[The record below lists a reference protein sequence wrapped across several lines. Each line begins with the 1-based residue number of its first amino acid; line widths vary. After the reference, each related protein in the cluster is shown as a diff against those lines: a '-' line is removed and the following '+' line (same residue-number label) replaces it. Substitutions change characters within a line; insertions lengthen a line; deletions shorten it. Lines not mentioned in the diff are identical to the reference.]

1 MKRDTRIAIFVLAVL
16 GLAGLLNVTW
26 MLGRISRG
34 IVGQDEIWALM
45 DQRGLHAEH
54 QMIEL
59 FNLAQHFIL
68 PLEIILGGRVSGDAL
83 AGTFSSFEGCRFA
96 QARFFETMMRG

>member
-26 MLGRISRG
+26 MIGRISRG
-34 IVGQDEIWALM
+34 IVGQDEIWVLM

-68 PLEIILGGRVSGDAL
+68 PLEIILGAVFLGMLWRAL
-83 AGTFSSFEGCRFA
+83 FRPTKAADSLKPAFSRP
-96 QARFFETMMRG
+96 

>member
-34 IVGQDEIWALM
+34 IVGQDEIWTLM

-68 PLEIILGGRVSGDAL
+68 PLEIILGAVFLGMLWRAL
-83 AGTFSSFEGCRFA
+83 FRPAKASDSLKPAFSRP
-96 QARFFETMMRG
+96 